1 MARKSILVLIVSVLT
16 LVGVGVL
23 AQTRR
28 DPTAPTT
35 PPIVL
40 SGQDV
45 GVRVTGP
52 TDKNGKIPGTLVV
65 KIKGQWVD
73 VVTSPVVVGAAE

>member
-1 MARKSILVLIVSVLT
+1 MARRSILVLVVSVIT
-16 LVGVGVL
+16 LVGAGVL

-45 GVRVTGP
+45 GVRVTGT
-52 TDKNGKIPGTLVV
+52 TDKSGKIQGTLVV

-73 VVTSPVVVGAAE
+73 VTSPMVVGAAAR

>member
-1 MARKSILVLIVSVLT
+1 MARKSILVLVVSALS
-16 LVGVGVL
+16 LVGAGVL

-45 GVRVTGP
+45 GVRVTGT
-52 TDKNGKIPGTLVV
+52 TDKSGKIQGTLVV

-73 VVTSPVVVGAAE
+73 VTSPMVVGAAAR

>member
-1 MARKSILVLIVSVLT
+1 MARKSVLVVVVSVLT
-16 LVGVGVL
+16 LVGAAVL
-23 AQTRR
+23 GQTRH
-28 DPTAPTT
+28 DPTIPTT

-73 VVTSPVVVGAAE
+73 VVAFPVVVGAGE

>member
-1 MARKSILVLIVSVLT
+1 MARKSILVLVVSALS
-16 LVGVGVL
+16 LVWAGVL

-28 DPTAPTT
+28 DPTALTT

-45 GVRVTGP
+45 GLVTVRWY
-52 TDKNGKIPGTLVV
+52 KSGKIQGTLVV
-65 KIKGQWVD
+65 KIEGQWVD
-73 VVTSPVVVGAAE
+73 VTSPMVVGAAAR

>member
-1 MARKSILVLIVSVLT
+1 MARKSILVLVVSVLT
-16 LVGVGVL
+16 LVGAGVL

-35 PPIVL
+35 PIVL

>member
-1 MARKSILVLIVSVLT
+1 MARKIVLVVVVSVLT
-16 LVGVGVL
+16 LVGAAVL
-23 AQTRR
+23 GQTRR

-35 PPIVL
+35 PSIVL

-45 GVRVTGP
+45 GVRATGP

-73 VVTSPVVVGAAE
+73 VVTSPMVVGAGE

>member
-1 MARKSILVLIVSVLT
+1 MTRKSFLVLVVAVLS
-16 LVGVGVL
+16 LVGAAVV

-45 GVRVTGP
+45 GVRVIGP
-52 TDKNGKIPGTLVV
+52 TDKSGKIPGTLVV

-73 VVTSPVVVGAAE
+73 VVTSPMVVGASE